1 MLKLEKEKQM
11 NNNEIDTVSVDLWER
26 AKTIYLSTLRN
37 DEERSQA
44 ENYFSMISSISL
56 IDDILTIFVKTRFGA
71 EYLQEKYADK
81 LKLSLDL
88 AGAKK
93 KNKTRV

>member
-1 MLKLEKEKQM
+1 M

-56 IDDILTIFVKTRFGA
+56 IDDILTIFVKTRLGA
-71 EYLQEKYADK
+71 EYLQEKYDR
-81 LKLSLDL
+81 S
-88 AGAKK
+88 
-93 KNKTRV
+93 